1 MVCSVYRLMAWHY
14 LVVSV
19 LARDASLQL
28 LLLRV
33 AARCGGL
40 GAENRD
46 LGPGGYS
53 CSSHSHC
60 PGLNQQA
67 RPGLL
72 ALPAKPE
79 IDCFLN

>member
-1 MVCSVYRLMAWHY
+1 MACSVYRLWAWHY

-19 LARDASLQL
+19 LARDAGLQL

-33 AARCGGL
+33 AARSGGL
-40 GAENRD
+40 GAETRV
-46 LGPGGYS
+46 LGPEAYS
-53 CSSHSHC
+53 QSSHSHRL
-60 PGLNQQA
+60 GSEQQD
-67 RPGLL
+67 RPDLL